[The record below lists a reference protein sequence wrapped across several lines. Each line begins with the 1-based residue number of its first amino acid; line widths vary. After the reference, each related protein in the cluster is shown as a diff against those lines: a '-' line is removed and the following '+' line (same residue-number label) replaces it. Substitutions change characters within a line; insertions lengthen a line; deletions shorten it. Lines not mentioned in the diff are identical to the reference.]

1 MNQHKCPT
9 CRRKLLDTTNVLC
22 DKCVERLRK
31 NLDDLP
37 QLMAEAGKYL
47 EPQQGGQGTSSG
59 AHPSIG
65 INVNAFDFA
74 SGRDILNVLHEWEKI
89 IRTERQLTPPAL
101 LPFYNN
107 PVRMSV
113 RFHLAHLMWTTQ
125 QPWADEFAQEISQLH
140 HHGTIA
146 AQKQIDPVRRIP
158 CPAPHPDDD
167 TRNCGAM
174 LGVTDADM
182 TTSIQCRRCKTNWT
196 PARLVAVAMSDPN
209 HEVWLDVESIAAW
222 VGLSER
228 QVRRIVQTKR
238 IPKRGQLVN
247 VNSFLDAHRG
257 TI

>member
-1 MNQHKCPT
+1 MTHKCPT
-9 CRRKLLDTTNVLC
+9 CNRKRHDDTMTIC
-22 DKCVERLRK
+22 QTCVERLRLR
-31 NLDDLP
+31 LDELP
-37 QLMAEAGKYL
+37 HMMAEAAKYL
-47 EPQQGGQGTSSG
+47 EPQQGGKGTSSG

-65 INVNAFDFA
+65 INVNAFDF
-74 SGRDILNVLHEWEKI
+74 STGKDILNILHEWEKI
-89 IRTERQLTPPAL
+89 IRAERKLTPPAL

-113 RFHLAHLMWTTQ
+113 RFHQAHLNWSAQ
-125 QPWADEFAQEISQLH
+125 QPWVDEFAQEISQLH

-167 TRNCGAM
+167 TRNCDAM